1 MGATLWYY
9 YHVLARFA
17 HCGGVAHI
25 SCNFLMDTELTGY
38 EVISISFDVY
48 DDALTHEDQAN
59 LSNSLLA
66 RYRGS
71 TWISNS
77 LETVVEAI
85 TEESGYTISY
95 LSIKSINI
103 E

>member
-1 MGATLWYY
+1 
-9 YHVLARFA
+9 
-17 HCGGVAHI
+17 
-25 SCNFLMDTELTGY
+25 MDTELTGY

-48 DDALTHEDQAN
+48 DDDLTHEDQAD

-85 TEESGYTISY
+85 TEESGYTISS
-95 LSIKSINI
+95 LSIKSINF
-103 E
+103 EELDDAEEENCDEDRTSVSLFQSNNNNP